1 MSEETEFP
9 KTVEGFG
16 YRFNE
21 KGELRDIETG
31 GRFEF
36 FYRTGDR
43 YYNQRRYEELGDVI
57 GEFIENELVEQYN
70 LIRKIIPVELKEDDN
85 IANAKS
91 RIYISD
97 DAQECQTLLLL
108 IQGSGVVRPGQ
119 WARQVIINDSLEL
132 GTMFPYIRKAQ
143 ELKWGI
149 VIFNPNENY
158 GSIMKDGEVRDRRI
172 FGSESPQNHCL
183 YVWDKFVT
191 NARAKEILIVA
202 HSYGGI
208 CTSYLLDQ
216 YADDFYKRVKGI
228 ALTDSVHSSG
238 MIPTHSKL
246 WFSKKAINWIK
257 SDLPI
262 NDPIREANQF
272 YGCNCF
278 SAGHHKHE
286 YTSGVAIEPVFEF
299 LQFRARGNKEITNQK
314 NETSEQS
321 FTNNNEDDKESR
333 VVKSFNEETKLQ
345 TQNGSESITHE
356 KGTNDMEIDELPE
369 ATNKTSSE
377 NDTKLDSSSAMETE
391 ATSSE
396 NDTKAT
402 EESQLDSSST
412 METEATSSENS
423 SSTME
428 TEATSSEKDT
438 KVTRESQ
445 LDSSSTMET
454 ETIISGKDT
463 KATEESQ
470 LDSSSD
476 VKIVDETVATNVIS
490 SEKDTTAIEELTG
503 SETPNAIMN
512 EQVEIVAK
520 ATNETTTKTVIN
532 KQTNEVNLEKN
543 TEKDTL
549 KAFMNNAITNDEVTV
564 KNDISENEKINN
576 NNTPKENT
584 TDSNFNTDAQ
594 VLKDDNNSKDSSQN
608 NNV

>member
-21 KGELRDIETG
+21 KGELRDIKTG

-57 GEFIENELVEQYN
+57 GEFIENELVKQYN

-85 IANAKS
+85 IAKS

-158 GSIMKDGEVRDRRI
+158 GSIMKDDGEVGYRRI
-172 FGSESPQNHCL
+172 YGSESPQSHCL
-183 YVWDKFVT
+183 YVWDKFVK

-208 CTSYLLDQ
+208 CTNYLLDQ
-216 YADDFYKRVKGI
+216 YAEDFYKRVKGI

-238 MIPTHSKL
+238 MIPTHSKH

-257 SDLPI
+257 SDLPM
-262 NDPIREANQF
+262 NDPIREADQF
-272 YGCNCF
+272 YGCSCF
-278 SAGHHKHE
+278 SAGHQKHE

-299 LQFRARGNKEITNQK
+299 LQFRSRGNKEITNQK

-321 FTNNNEDDKESR
+321 VTNNNEDDKESR
-333 VVKSFNEETKLQ
+333 VIESLNEETKLQ
-345 TQNGSESITHE
+345 TQNASESITHE
-356 KGTNDMEIDELPE
+356 KGTNDMEIDELHE

-377 NDTKLDSSSAMETE
+377 
-391 ATSSE
+391 
-396 NDTKAT
+396 
-402 EESQLDSSST
+402 
-412 METEATSSENS
+412 
-423 SSTME
+423 
-428 TEATSSEKDT
+428 
-438 KVTRESQ
+438 
-445 LDSSSTMET
+445 
-454 ETIISGKDT
+454 KDT

-470 LDSSSD
+470 LDSSSAMEME
-476 VKIVDETVATNVIS
+476 VE
-490 SEKDTTAIEELTG
+490 DTRYQG
-503 SETPNAIMN
+503 Y
-512 EQVEIVAK
+512 
-520 ATNETTTKTVIN
+520 
-532 KQTNEVNLEKN
+532 
-543 TEKDTL
+543 
-549 KAFMNNAITNDEVTV
+549 
-564 KNDISENEKINN
+564 
-576 NNTPKENT
+576 
-584 TDSNFNTDAQ
+584 
-594 VLKDDNNSKDSSQN
+594 
-608 NNV
+608 

>member
-119 WARQVIINDSLEL
+119 WARQVIINDSLEVENVYLCVFDAAL

-412 METEATSSENS
+412 METEATSSE
-423 SSTME
+423 
-428 TEATSSEKDT
+428 KDT
-438 KVTRESQ
+438 KATRESQ

>member
-412 METEATSSENS
+412 METEATSSEKDTKATEESQLNSSSAMEMEVEETSSEKDIKANGESQLDS

-438 KVTRESQ
+438 KATEESQ

-454 ETIISGKDT
+454 EATSSEKDT

-470 LDSSSD
+470 LDSSS
-476 VKIVDETVATNVIS
+476 A
-490 SEKDTTAIEELTG
+490 
-503 SETPNAIMN
+503 M
-512 EQVEIVAK
+512 
-520 ATNETTTKTVIN
+520 
-532 KQTNEVNLEKN
+532 
-543 TEKDTL
+543 
-549 KAFMNNAITNDEVTV
+549 
-564 KNDISENEKINN
+564 
-576 NNTPKENT
+576 
-584 TDSNFNTDAQ
+584 
-594 VLKDDNNSKDSSQN
+594 
-608 NNV
+608 